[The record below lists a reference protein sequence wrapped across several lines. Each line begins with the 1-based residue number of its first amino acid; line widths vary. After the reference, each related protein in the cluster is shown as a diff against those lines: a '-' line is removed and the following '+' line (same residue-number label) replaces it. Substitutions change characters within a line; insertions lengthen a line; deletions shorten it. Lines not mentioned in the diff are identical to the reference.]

1 MTNTLI
7 MMADDHQDVNGGDG
21 DADSGG
27 DDGDIADGAE
37 ESNNKVD
44 TFSIKV
50 LNLETKLMFSAN

>member
-1 MTNTLI
+1 M
-7 MMADDHQDVNGGDG
+7 NGGDG